1 MDRLTENRIVLVTR
15 RTRFEELISKFNTSS
30 QAKFYIEHLGA
41 DFGEYENEHF
51 LYQEQRETCTATLAR
66 QAKVSQIERAFL
78 PNYVFRP
85 DDVVVVL
92 GQDGTVANTLKY
104 LQGQPC
110 IGVNPD
116 PARWDGVLLPFEVN
130 DLRELLPAVFAKRA
144 PLESITFAKATLN
157 TGETILGV
165 NDLFI
170 GPASHTSAR
179 YQITH
184 QGQTER
190 QSSSGIIVS
199 TGLGSTGWLKSI
211 IAGANGIASALQGD
225 FHPRPLWKPLPWDH
239 PELIFSARE
248 PFPSK
253 SSETNLVYGGIHAGN
268 PLILVSE
275 MAQQGVIFSDGIEKD
290 FLPFNN
296 GTKATIT
303 VVPNAGTLVVRKSQ
317 PFTD

>member
-15 RTRFEELISKFNTSS
+15 RTRFEDLITKFNTAS

-41 DFGEYENEHF
+41 DFGEYQNEHSQ
-51 LYQEQRETCTATLAR
+51 YQRQLEACVAILAR
-66 QAKVSQIERAFL
+66 LAKVSQIERGFL

-85 DDVVVVL
+85 DDVIVVL

-116 PARWDGVLLPFEVN
+116 TSRWDGVLLPFEVAE
-130 DLRELLPAVFAKRA
+130 LAELLPIVFARKARLQA
-144 PLESITFAKATLN
+144 VTFAKAVLN
-157 TGETILGV
+157 TGETLLGV

-179 YQITH
+179 YQVSH
-184 QGQTER
+184 HGATEH

-211 IAGANGIASALQGD
+211 MTGAVGISQAMNGNSAQ
-225 FHPRPLWKPLPWDH
+225 PIWQPLPWDH
-239 PELIFSARE
+239 EKLIFSVRE
-248 PFPSK
+248 PFPSR
-253 SSETNLVYGGIHAGN
+253 SSEANLLCGAITDQQ
-268 PLILVSE
+268 PLTLVSE
-275 MAQQGVIFSDGIEKD
+275 MAQGGIIFSDGIEKD

-303 VVPNAGTLVVRKSQ
+303 VLPDAGILVVK
-317 PFTD
+317 

>member
-15 RTRFEELISKFNTSS
+15 RTRFEDLIAKFNTAS

-41 DFGEYENEHF
+41 DFGEYEEEHF
-51 LYQEQRETCTATLAR
+51 RYQAKREACTATLTR
-66 QAKVSQIERAFL
+66 LAKVSQIERSFL

-85 DDVVVVL
+85 DDVIVVL
-92 GQDGTVANTLKY
+92 GQDGTVGNTLKY

-116 PARWDGVLLPFEVN
+116 PARWDGYLLPFEVT
-130 DLRELLPAVFAKRA
+130 DLGELLPAVFCKQAA
-144 PLESITFAKATLN
+144 LESITFAKATLN
-157 TGETILGV
+157 TGESILGV

-170 GPASHTSAR
+170 GPSSHTSAR

-211 IAGANGIASALQGD
+211 IAGAHGISSALQSD
-225 FHPRPLWKPLPWDH
+225 FQQHSPWQPLPWNL
-239 PELIFSARE
+239 PELIFSIRE

-253 SSETNLVYGGIHAGN
+253 SSETNLVYGRIDATD
-268 PLILVSE
+268 PLTIVSE

-296 GTKATIT
+296 GTKALVSVI
-303 VVPNAGTLVVRKSQ
+303 PNAGTLVVRSTSI
-317 PFTD
+317 PN